1 MTAFP
6 TVTLNDGNKYPV
18 LGFGTG
24 SALYQKDA
32 SDLVVSALESGF
44 VSLDTAEVYA
54 NTDSVGDALK
64 RWGGKREDVYILT
77 KWGKSQPGS
86 DVNEPRKVLEGLL
99 KELGTD
105 YVDLYLIH
113 FPKVTDRPLADTWK
127 VFEQIKRDGL
137 ARSIGVSNFAA
148 EKIEE
153 LAQTWEIP
161 AAVNQIEYSP
171 YIYHSKQIERLAAVQ
186 KKYDVKFQ
194 AYGPLSSLSRS
205 PGGPLDPVVKKIAEK
220 HNATEAQVLLKWA
233 QQFGG
238 GTVVTTSRNVPR
250 QKEYVEAF
258 TKLEPLTDAEVN
270 EIAEAGKGR
279 FFRQFLQNIWDE
291 AEQ

>member
-1 MTAFP
+1 MTNFP
-6 TVTLNDGNKYPV
+6 TVTFNDGNKYPV
-18 LGFGTG
+18 VGFGTG

-32 SDLVVSALESGF
+32 EDLVVSALESGF

-54 NTDSVGDALK
+54 NTKSVGDALK
-64 RWGGKREDVYILT
+64 KWGGKREDVYILT
-77 KWGKSQPGS
+77 KWGKSQTD
-86 DVNEPRKVLEGLL
+86 DVNEPRTVLEGLL

-113 FPKVTDRPLADTWK
+113 FPKVSSRPIAETWK
-127 VFEQIKRDGL
+127 VFEKIKRDGL
-137 ARSIGVSNFAA
+137 ARSIGVSNFPS

-153 LAQTWEIP
+153 LAETWEIP

-171 YIYHSKQIERLAAVQ
+171 YLYHHAQIERLAATQ

-205 PGGPLDPVVKKIAEK
+205 TGGPLDPVVKKIAEK
-220 HNATEAQVLLKWA
+220 HGATEAQVLLKWA
-233 QQFGG
+233 QQYGG

-258 TKLEPLTDAEVN
+258 TKIAPLTDAELQ

-279 FFRQFLQNIWDE
+279 FFRQFLQNLWDE
-291 AEQ
+291 AKP